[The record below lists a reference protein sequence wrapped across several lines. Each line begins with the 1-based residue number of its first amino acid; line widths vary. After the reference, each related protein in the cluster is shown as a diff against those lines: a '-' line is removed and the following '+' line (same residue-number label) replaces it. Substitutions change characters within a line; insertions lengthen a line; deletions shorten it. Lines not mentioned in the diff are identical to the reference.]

1 MCYTFCWN
9 LLDLILDYNGR
20 SFKTTTISLDLYYSK
35 AWTYFILD
43 ASLRNSILSLYVACS
58 FTVWKYIIN
67 QWLLGFQLNYTLN
80 STVPNLLKIENY
92 LWRPNTNN
100 KSYPKKHSR
109 LNFKNSRVFLGGYL
123 DCHFYLPSFTI
134 QVPSNPF
141 IHHTKWPLTQF
152 TDELNLVTLHLPL
165 IRIVICN
172 QFMCM

>member
-109 LNFKNSRVFLGGYL
+109 LNFKNSRVFFG
-123 DCHFYLPSFTI
+123 
-134 QVPSNPF
+134 
-141 IHHTKWPLTQF
+141 
-152 TDELNLVTLHLPL
+152 VTLTATFISPPLPYRSL
-165 IRIVICN
+165 ATPSYTIPNDPWPSSRMSWILSRSTSHSSGL
-172 QFMCM
+172 